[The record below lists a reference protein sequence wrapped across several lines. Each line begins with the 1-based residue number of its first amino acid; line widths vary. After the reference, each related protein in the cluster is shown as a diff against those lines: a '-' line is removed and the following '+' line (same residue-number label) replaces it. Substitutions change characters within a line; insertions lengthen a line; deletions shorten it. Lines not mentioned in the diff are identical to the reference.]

1 MILRCP
7 RIHLVTNMSIS
18 NLTLPSVPIKRSVGR
33 PTGSTNSRNRVTTRY
48 SKRLI
53 KDSIADKVNSFRQSL
68 ITKRSSSRANVV
80 ESARQSRTNSRNIS
94 INEEEDL

>member
-1 MILRCP
+1 MSPVKKIQMIYQF
-7 RIHLVTNMSIS
+7 S
-18 NLTLPSVPIKRSVGR
+18 IKRPVGR
-33 PTGSTNSRNRVTTRY
+33 PTGSTNSKNRVATRY
-48 SKRLI
+48 SKRLN